1 MRQFNSIYFTI
12 FSILFISFSN
22 LGFGQKLEEEKEDFF
37 LKLKNAKSDSLKI
50 ELYYKIGKTHTYN
63 APDSCIYYGKKILD
77 LLNGKSNKRAEGL
90 AYYLQGNGHFGHSD
104 LSSAIRD
111 YLTAINL
118 LEQINPEPNELIG
131 LYGQITTTYAE
142 TTDYLSGEEYTQKC
156 IALSEKQHDIDG
168 ISVGYNNYGDLLD
181 KQGRYEEALFYYKK
195 SLELAKKA
203 NKKFGMAVANYNIG
217 YVHRILH
224 NKQLAAGYIVEAMKL
239 SKETHDTE
247 GIIYNYIELAHI
259 YFDKNQSQQA
269 LRYIDSGFVLIK
281 DYDNKKLKKDAYL
294 LKSDI
299 YQSQG
304 TYDSAYL
311 YLKMGNIIK
320 DSIFNSFRQKLVH
333 TLTTNQKIQSLQ
345 QKAILNQ
352 NDLNRQRLSNQI
364 LTIVGVFL
372 FGALLVLFL
381 FNRQRKSHN
390 DLLQQKNTQ
399 IEAQKEELT
408 LLNAS
413 KDKLLSIISHDLR
426 SPINQVKTLLQLV
439 HSQNLSQNDFVE
451 ITQKLQK
458 KVNILSDSLENV
470 LHWANSQLQGET
482 VNKEILQVEEP
493 VNEVIQLYESL
504 LVEKELAMQVNIPA
518 HLVIHVDREH
528 LKLALRNLIANAIK
542 FSHKGSNIQVMAQEI
557 DKQVHISIIDEGVGM
572 SEEQIDSLSHSHK
585 TTSTLGTN
593 KEQGT
598 GIGLRLSKE
607 FIEKSGGKIQVTSQK
622 GKGSSFT
629 IIIPA
634 TEKPYLT
641 LAPHI
646 TNI

>member
-1 MRQFNSIYFTI
+1 MEGREE
-12 FSILFISFSN
+12 IL
-22 LGFGQKLEEEKEDFF
+22 F
-37 LKLKNAKSDSLKI
+37 LKLKNCQSDSLKI
-50 ELYYKIGKTHTYN
+50 ELYYKIGKNHIYN
-63 APDSCIYYGKKILD
+63 APDSSLYYGKKILD
-77 LLNGKSNKRAEGL
+77 LLKGKSNKRAEGL

-104 LSSAIRD
+104 LSAAIQC
-111 YLTAINL
+111 YLMAINTM
-118 LEQINPEPNELIG
+118 EQIKPEPNELIG
-131 LYGQITTTYAE
+131 LYGQITTAYAE
-142 TTDYLSGEEYTQKC
+142 SSDYKSGEEYTQKC
-156 IALSEKQHDIDG
+156 ISLSEKQQDIDG

-181 KQGRYEEALFYYKK
+181 KQGRYEEALIYYQK

-203 NKKFGMAVANYNIG
+203 NKKLGMAVANYNIG
-217 YVHRILH
+217 YVYRILE
-224 NKQLAAGYIVEAMKL
+224 KRQLAEGYIAEAMQL
-239 SKETHDTE
+239 SKEANDVE
-247 GIIYNYIELAHI
+247 GIIYNYIELSHLA
-259 YFDKNQSQQA
+259 FSENQSQQA
-269 LRYIDSGFVLIK
+269 LKYVDSACWHIK
-281 DYDNKKLKKDAYL
+281 EYDNKKLKKEAYL

-304 TYDSAYL
+304 AYDSAYI
-311 YLKMGNIIK
+311 YLKIGNVIK
-320 DSIFNSFRQKLVH
+320 DSIFNAFRQKLVH

-352 NDLNRQRLSNQI
+352 NDLNRQRLNNQI
-364 LTIVGVFL
+364 LTILGIFL
-372 FGALLVLFL
+372 LGALLVLFL

-390 DLLQQKNTQ
+390 DLLQEKNTQ

-482 VNKEILQVEEP
+482 VNKEILQVEEH

-542 FSHKGSNIQVMAQEI
+542 FSHKGSNIQIMAQEL

-572 SEEQIDSLSHSHK
+572 SKEQIDALFHSH
-585 TTSTLGTN
+585 TTISTLGTN
-593 KEQGT
+593 KEHGT

-622 GKGSSFT
+622 GEGSSFT
-629 IIIPA
+629 IIIP
-634 TEKPYLT
+634 TQDELH
-641 LAPHI
+641 LI
-646 TNI
+646 L